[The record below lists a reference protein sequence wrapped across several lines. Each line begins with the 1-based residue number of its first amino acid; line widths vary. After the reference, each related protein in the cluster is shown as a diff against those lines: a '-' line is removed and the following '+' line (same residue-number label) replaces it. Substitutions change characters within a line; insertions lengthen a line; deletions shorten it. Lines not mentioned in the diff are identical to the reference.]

1 MMNKLF
7 HNLICGLRYK
17 ETLHYDLFN
26 QNIFIDW
33 QNPVYNLLV
42 NYDKSNTFP
51 FNSVSYI
58 QKLGVIMPMLGSRC
72 SIFLRGKSTFYRKVV
87 VPSSNIYFRPQN
99 VALPENSQKMHVG
112 VVQLALRLKMSCVEV
127 HGTLQ
132 DDVQRI

>member
-58 QKLGVIMPMLGSRC
+58 QKLGVIMPMLGSTC

-87 VPSSNIYFRPQN
+87 IPSSNIYFRPQN

-127 HGTLQ
+127 HGTLM
-132 DDVQRI
+132 DPLK

>member
-26 QNIFIDW
+26 QNIFVDW

-99 VALPENSQKMHVG
+99 VALPENLQKMRVG

-132 DDVQRI
+132 DDVQRT